1 MVEGAQTSD
10 RSNVTSK
17 PCPFGDLQ
25 APGPSAAQCQQM
37 DLRWPPL
44 GHCGFTIPQQLHK
57 YSQSRITLLFCT
69 HREAGVEAGYEAS
82 PALTMVC
89 ELPPQGGRFQSTEG
103 SPRNFI
109 SLLLSCWGF
118 RAHNGSPFILEPSL
132 DHLILFSSFLQACC
146 ATLLNP
152 LPISASQL
160 ITFTALIAQSAL
172 TTSLYIL
179 AWLNVPSKPRLNP
192 RLFHFSSVH

>member
-57 YSQSRITLLFCT
+57 YSQSRITILFCT

-82 PALTMVC
+82 PALTKDLWAAPSGWA
-89 ELPPQGGRFQSTEG
+89 LPVYRRISTQFYLPVAQLLGVQGTQRISIHFRTQSRSSHSVFKLSASLLCHFVKSSPHLRQSTHHLHG
-103 SPRNFI
+103 TDHTVST
-109 SLLLSCWGF
+109 
-118 RAHNGSPFILEPSL
+118 HNLTV
-132 DHLILFSSFLQACC
+132 HLG
-146 ATLLNP
+146 
-152 LPISASQL
+152 
-160 ITFTALIAQSAL
+160 
-172 TTSLYIL
+172 L
-179 AWLNVPSKPRLNP
+179 A
-192 RLFHFSSVH
+192 